1 MLVEVCSQERSY
13 LRFYGLLGQ
22 VRYSQYTLLV
32 YHQIYQYTWLVYSSD
47 TSVYLACISSDI
59 PVYLAH
65 TRITLYMY
73 WINSTSQYVMGVH

>member
-47 TSVYLACISSDI
+47 IS
-59 PVYLAH
+59 VYLAH